1 MADNKYLDQNGLLY
15 LWQKIKSKFATQTDL
30 TTTNNNVSNLQSQV
44 DGIVAEGGEPNVID
58 TVQVNGTALPVTNK
72 TVNVP
77 VPTNNNQLTNGAG
90 YQTAANVTTSIESY
104 GYAPLA
110 SPTLT
115 GTPKAPTAAS
125 GTNTTQIATTAFVT
139 SAINSLDTGV
149 TSVNGKDGAVT
160 LGASDV
166 GAYTTAQTDTAIE
179 SAITIETV
187 KVNGSALTPDAQKAV
202 DVQVPTNNNQ
212 LTNGAGYQNASQVAT
227 AASNAVTITG
237 IQVNGATQTPANKVV
252 NIAVPT
258 TVAQLSDS
266 GNYALKSDITNMYR
280 FQGSVATYADLPS
293 SGLTAGDVY
302 DVQADGTNY
311 AWTGTA
317 WDALGQIFTITS
329 ISNAEIDTIVAS

>member
-15 LWQKIKSKFATQTDL
+15 LWQKIKAKFATQTALSETNSDL
-30 TTTNNNVSNLQSQV
+30 SDLQTQV
-44 DGIVAEGGEPNVID
+44 DGIVAQGGEPNVIE
-58 TVQVNGTALPVTNK
+58 TVKVNGTALSVTDK
-72 TVNVP
+72 AVNVS

-90 YQTAANVTTSIESY
+90 YQTAANVTASIESY

-115 GTPKAPTAAS
+115 GTPKAPTASS

-160 LGASDV
+160 LSASDV

-202 DVQVPTNNNQ
+202 NVSVPTNNSQ
-212 LTNGAGYQNASQVAT
+212 LTNGAGYQTASQVST
-227 AASNAVTITG
+227 AVNGAVTITG
-237 IQVNGATQTPANKVV
+237 IKVNGTTQTPTNKVV

-258 TVAQLSDS
+258 TVAQLSDAS
-266 GNYALKSDITNMYR
+266 NYALKSDITNMYR
-280 FQGSVATYADLPS
+280 YKGSVATYANLPS
-293 SGLTAGDVY
+293 TGQTAGDVY
-302 DVQADGTNY
+302 DVQADGANY

-317 WDALGQIFTITS
+317 WDALGQIFSITS
-329 ISNAEIDTIVAS
+329 ITNAEIDTIVAS